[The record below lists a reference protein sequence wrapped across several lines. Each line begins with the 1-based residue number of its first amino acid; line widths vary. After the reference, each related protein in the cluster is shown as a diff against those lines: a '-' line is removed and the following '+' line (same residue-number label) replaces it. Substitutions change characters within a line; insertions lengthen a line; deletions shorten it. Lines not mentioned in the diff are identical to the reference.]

1 MRLVTWNIHGGL
13 GRDGRRDLGRIAALL
28 EDMRSDVAALQ
39 EVGDAHRGNLERE
52 LADQASWLGR
62 RAKSR
67 VRTRICISAP
77 RNSRLTSA
85 RSDARSA
92 VRNALSTS
100 RSPAVKAI
108 PLTRNPPTGIAASRM
123 MRVRTEMRVMMR

>member
-52 LADQASWLGR
+52 LADQASWL
-62 RAKSR
+62 
-67 VRTRICISAP
+67 
-77 RNSRLTSA
+77 
-85 RSDARSA
+85 
-92 VRNALSTS
+92 
-100 RSPAVKAI
+100 
-108 PLTRNPPTGIAASRM
+108 
-123 MRVRTEMRVMMR
+123 